1 MLTKKELQEEIDTLN
16 EKLKNTIGYIEAGDE
31 ALDFWTDRVRELQD
45 ELSILKLEHARVR
58 FHYDEM
64 TDKLIRYGKL
74 NRIMNSHDA
83 GKEED

>member
-1 MLTKKELQEEIDTLN
+1 MPTKKELQEEIELLKRLN
-16 EKLKNTIGYIEAGDE
+16 DGAHESIMGYHEDA
-31 ALDFWTDRVRELQD
+31 DFWIERIKVLQD
-45 ELSILKLEHARVR
+45 ELSVLKLEHARVR